1 MLQCNMKLPFLH
13 RVNPCLK
20 PVSVGCN
27 RGLLLLPRLD
37 RKTAAAVNSHARS
50 DFLKFERR
58 WLYLARGFES
68 EMQVGRAC
76 HRKSRWQPCPL
87 RERLANDGFSS
98 GAIMTIYS
106 AIVPMK

>member
-68 EMQVGRAC
+68 EMQGGEPVT
-76 HRKSRWQPCPL
+76 
-87 RERLANDGFSS
+87 ANLDGSLVRSVNALQTTAFQ
-98 GAIMTIYS
+98 A
-106 AIVPMK
+106 VQ